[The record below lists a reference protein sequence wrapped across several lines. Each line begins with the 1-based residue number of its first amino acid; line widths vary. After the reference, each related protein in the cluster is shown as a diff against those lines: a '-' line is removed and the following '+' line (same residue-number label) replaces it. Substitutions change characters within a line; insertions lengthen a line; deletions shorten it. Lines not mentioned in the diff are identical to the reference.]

1 MMAHYKTT
9 NTQTPRED
17 LSLKETSPKITGRAA
32 STTGPMTAF
41 NLVEQMQYL
50 YVRVV
55 KARGLPQ
62 PCDPYVELK
71 IGNYK
76 GSTKHLEKNPYSEWN
91 LVFSFNRERI
101 QNTSVE
107 ILVKDKALAVEDGH
121 EVIGRFAFN
130 VSDAPTRV
138 PPDSPLAPQWYRL
151 MDQNKIKGELML
163 AFWIGTQADEVFPD
177 AWHADT
183 ASVISGYGVSDT
195 RSKVYISPRIWY
207 LRVNAIEAQ
216 DLQLR
221 DKNNR
226 GQPVEIFVKATLG
239 RLVLRSKVSQT
250 KTTNVAWN
258 QDIMFVVAEPF
269 EEDLVVTVEENLI
282 NKEGSFTL
290 GRCEIPLKNV
300 EKRNTGSA
308 AAAKWHDLWRTE
320 VVENKEVRF
329 ASKIQMRISLDGG
342 YHVLDEP
349 AHSLSD
355 LRPTAKILWKPTI
368 GNLELGILSASGL
381 PPMKPENRVNA
392 YCVAKYGPKW
402 VRTRTIVDSCDPK
415 WNEQYTWDVY
425 DPCTVITIAVFQNGY
440 LHSWD
445 KPGGPMDLP
454 IGKVKIRL
462 STLVIDKIY
471 TNSHPLVVMQPSGV
485 KKMGEIQLAVRFSCT
500 NKMNM
505 LLTYGRPLL
514 PKMHYLV
521 PLSKDQISMLSEQA
535 AYTLALRLSRA
546 EPPLRKEVVD
556 YVLDVKTHLWSL
568 RKAKVNFD
576 RIVKVMDGVFGVVKW
591 FDGICKW
598 TNPFSTVL
606 VLIIFCVVVIYPGL
620 ILPALFFYFSK
631 EGIWN
636 FWKRPK
642 KILHIDADLSHAYTA
657 LPDVLDEEFDPFPT
671 RRTEEVLRRRYDRL
685 RSMAGSIQTL
695 LGDIAAQGERVQSIL
710 SWRDPRATAIFTS
723 LCIIAGIIFWY
734 VPFQCIPL
742 LAGMYVLRHPW
753 LRDQLPP
760 YHYNFFRRMPAKT
773 DIFL

>member
-1 MMAHYKTT
+1 MANQK
-9 NTQTPRED
+9 PPKED
-17 LSLKETSPKITGRAA
+17 FSLKETSPNISGRRV
-32 STTGPMTAF
+32 STGPMTAF
-41 NLVEQMQYL
+41 DLVEHMQYL

-55 KARGLPQ
+55 KARGLPAIA
-62 PCDPYVELK
+62 DPYVELK
-71 IGNYK
+71 LGNYRAI
-76 GSTKHLEKNPYSEWN
+76 TRPMVKNPNPEWN
-91 LVFSFNRERI
+91 QVFAFSKDRI
-101 QNTSVE
+101 QVVSVE
-107 ILVKDKALAVEDGH
+107 ILVKDKAVVAEGGDH
-121 EVIGRFAFN
+121 RTIGKFAFAL
-130 VSDAPTRV
+130 VEAPTRV
-138 PPDSPLAPQWYRL
+138 PPDSPLAPQWYTL
-151 MDQNKIKGELML
+151 EDKNKARIGGELML
-163 AFWIGTQADEVFPD
+163 SFWIGTQADEAFPE
-177 AWHADT
+177 AWHADV
-183 ASVISGYGVSDT
+183 AAVSGDGVSST
-195 RSKVYISPRIWY
+195 RSKVYLSPRLWY
-207 LRVNAIEAQ
+207 MRVNVIQAQ
-216 DLQLR
+216 DLVLK
-221 DKNNR
+221 DKNKKTS
-226 GQPVEIFVKATLG
+226 EFFVKAQFGNLI
-239 RLVLRSKVSQT
+239 LRSGVSPN
-250 KTTNVAWN
+250 KTVNPTWN
-258 QDIMFVVAEPF
+258 EDLMFVVAEPF
-269 EEDLVVTVEENLI
+269 DDPLVVSVEEKLNN
-282 NKEGSFTL
+282 NKEESMGRIVVPL
-290 GRCEIPLKNV
+290 GDV
-300 EKRNTGSA
+300 AKRNDA
-308 AAAKWHDLWRTE
+308 AAAAPKWYNLGMVE
-320 VVENKEVRF
+320 VVAGVQKEVKF
-329 ASKIQMRISLDGG
+329 ASKVQMRVSLDGG

-349 AHSLSD
+349 AHSTSD
-355 LRPTAKILWKPTI
+355 LRPTAKILWKPPI
-368 GNLELGILSASGL
+368 GVLELGILNATGL
-381 PPMKPENRVNA
+381 SPMKPKNQVDA
-392 YCVAKYGPKW
+392 YCVAKYGMKW
-402 VRTRTIVDSCDPK
+402 VRTRTVVDSLSPK
-415 WNEQYTWDVY
+415 WNEQYTWEVY
-425 DPCTVITIAVFQNGY
+425 DPCTVITIGVFDNGN
-440 LHSWD
+440 LQD
-445 KPGGPMDLP
+445 KAAMDLS

-462 STLVIDKIY
+462 STLETDRIY
-471 TNSHPLVVMQPSGV
+471 THSYPLVALQPSGV